1 MKFKGLHSMILTEN
15 CCAHK
20 ITLTNIHTHTHT
32 HTLKQKRPKD
42 IERSK
47 SVLCSDKIE
56 NSKVVP
62 RKSMERGAR
71 IK

>member
-32 HTLKQKRPKD
+32 HLNRRDQKT
-42 IERSK
+42 ERSK